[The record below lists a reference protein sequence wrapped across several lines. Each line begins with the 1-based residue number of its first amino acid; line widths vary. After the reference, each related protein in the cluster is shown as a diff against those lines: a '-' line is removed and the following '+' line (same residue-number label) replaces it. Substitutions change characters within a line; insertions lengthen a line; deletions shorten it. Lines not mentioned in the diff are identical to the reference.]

1 MPVTQVIL
9 GETLSALSKSVMLM
23 IVYMVAMGSGFV
35 GSVEAQSPNPD
46 ITVTCIPGSIPIDV
60 YPGATRLGATYCE
73 AVNPTAYA
81 EKVNIQITSAGLAY
95 AAPGS
100 ITVPP
105 QDSITFEVTIRGDDR
120 MAEGSRQVTIT
131 ARVDQFNGVPC
142 GTCTSQSVN
151 VMVVVKQFA
160 LLRVEAEEPFKQ
172 LRPKVDYILEFKVY
186 NDGNNRDRFNI
197 EVANRDVLEDGGFQ
211 ISMPQISTE
220 IESLAPPSKVR
231 VLMRT
236 PKKQGWSDHYYQ
248 LDFKATSDHSLRSSG
263 TPMYQTQMVT
273 LYIRGVYLPGFE
285 LFSTLMMVGL
295 ASTMVFKRRLE
306 SEGIPT
312 DDLESPHEALF

>member
-1 MPVTQVIL
+1 M
-9 GETLSALSKSVMLM
+9 GETLSALRKSVMLM
-23 IVYMVAMGSGFV
+23 LVYMLALWSGAAGGVA
-35 GSVEAQSPNPD
+35 AQSPNPD
-46 ITVTCIPGSIPIDV
+46 ITVTCSPGSIPIDV
-60 YPGATRLGATYCE
+60 YPGATRIGTTYCD

-81 EKVNIQITSAGLAY
+81 EKVNIQVTSAGLAY

-105 QDSITFEVTIRGDDR
+105 QDSITFEVTIRGEDR
-120 MAEGSRQVTIT
+120 MTEGSRQVTIT

-142 GTCTSQSVN
+142 GTCTSQPVG

-160 LLRVEAEEPFKQ
+160 LLRVEADEPFKQ

-211 ISMPQISTE
+211 ISLPQISTE
-220 IESLAPPSKVR
+220 IESQAPPAKVR

-248 LDFKATSDHSLRSSG
+248 LDFKATSDHSIRSEG
-263 TPMYQTQMVT
+263 IPMYQTQMVT

-295 ASTMVFKRRLE
+295 ASTMAFKRRLE
-306 SEGIPT
+306 REGIPT
-312 DDLESPHEALF
+312 DDLESPLEALL